1 MCGIVGAVGLDT
13 VENFLIDGLRR
24 LEYRGYDS
32 AGIAV
37 LQPDGAVRRA
47 RSVGKVAMLDASRDR
62 AITGHTGIAHTRWAT
77 HGGATENNAHPH
89 RAGRVT
95 LVHNGIIENFQ
106 ELRRSLQADG
116 YSFQSETDTEVVA
129 GLLDRA
135 LARTGSAKAA
145 MLDVVP
151 RLQGAYA
158 LAVLFDTEPGML
170 FGARHGA
177 PLLAGMKDGA
187 GFIASDALA
196 LTGYAS
202 HVCYLE
208 NGDLVAVTKG
218 GIEVFGVDGVKH
230 QRELHKSSG
239 SAILADKGNYKYF
252 MLKEIHE
259 QAEVVGRT
267 LTAHVD
273 ALGNTVKQHEG
284 LDLSRA
290 NRILIIGC
298 GTAALAGRVAE
309 YWLEGLAGIPVDVDI
324 ASEFRYRDPVLSP
337 DDVAIFISQSGETA
351 DTLEA
356 MRLCKEAGAKTI
368 ALVNTLH
375 STMARDAD
383 LVLPTLA
390 GPEIGVASTKAFTC
404 QLIVLA
410 SLALLVAKQRGRLTG
425 EQEVEQVTDLLEVPG
440 LISEALDIESQIAE
454 MAVELATKQTVLY
467 LGRHQFFPLAL
478 EGALKLKEISYIHAE
493 GYAAGELKHGP
504 IALIEPGVSVI
515 AIAPHDALFAKTQ
528 SSIEQVLARGGSVI
542 AITDEAGA
550 KALAST
556 PADIVKLP
564 SSSGMATAFA
574 CTIAIQL
581 IAYYVA
587 VEKGTDVD
595 QPRNLA
601 KSVTVE

>member
-1 MCGIVGAVGLDT
+1 MCGIVGAVGQAS
-13 VENFLIDGLRR
+13 VEKFLIDGLRR

-37 LQPDGAVRRA
+37 QQDDGQVRRA
-47 RSVGKVAMLDASRDR
+47 RSVGKVAMLDASRDHS
-62 AITGHTGIAHTRWAT
+62 ITGQTGIAHTRWAT
-77 HGGATENNAHPH
+77 HGGATEANAHPH
-89 RAGRVT
+89 HIGHVH

-106 ELRRSLQADG
+106 ELRRSLQEDG
-116 YSFQSETDTEVVA
+116 YTFVSDTDTEIVA

-145 MLDVVP
+145 MLDVIP

-158 LAVLFDTEPGML
+158 LAVLFDSEPGMIY
-170 FGARHGA
+170 GARHGA

-187 GFIASDALA
+187 GYIASDALA

-208 NGDLVAVTKG
+208 NGDLVAVSKD
-218 GIEVFGVDGVKH
+218 GIEVFGVDGI
-230 QRELHKSSG
+230 QRDRPLHKSSG

-273 ALGNTVKQHEG
+273 ALANTVKQHDG
-284 LDLSRA
+284 LDLSSA
-290 NRILIIGC
+290 SRILIVGC

-324 ASEFRYRDPVLSP
+324 ASEFRYRDPVLSS

-368 ALVNTLH
+368 ALVNTPH

-410 SLALLVAKQRGRLTG
+410 SLALLIAKQRGRLSADEETA
-425 EQEVEQVTDLLEVPG
+425 QVAELLEVPG
-440 LISEALDIESQIAE
+440 LISEALEIEPQIAA
-454 MAVELATKQTVLY
+454 MAADLATRQTVIY
-467 LGRHQFFPLAL
+467 LGRHQFYPLAM

-504 IALIEPGVSVI
+504 IALIEPGVSII

-550 KALAST
+550 AALAST
-556 PADIVKLP
+556 PVQIIKIPA
-564 SSSGMATAFA
+564 STGMATAFA
-574 CTIAIQL
+574 CTMAIQL

>member
-230 QRELHKSSG
+230 QRELHK
-239 SAILADKGNYKYF
+239 
-252 MLKEIHE
+252 EIHE
-259 QAEVVGRT
+259 QAEVGGRT